1 MSHII
6 KKILKIFLYPVYQLY
21 KFLRPTIVRKFQ
33 NHKKVAD
40 KLYFKNFGRYID
52 WDHPTEL
59 NEKIRWMQFNT
70 DISIWA
76 KLADKYLVREFIKEK
91 GCEDILIPL
100 LGMWKQVDE
109 IDFDKLPDSFVI
121 KTNHGSGH
129 VFAVTDKSKCN
140 WEQICKDLKKFI
152 KTPFGI
158 ETVETHYFQIYP
170 VIIAEKLLLND
181 LAISSTIADYKFY
194 CFNGEPFCC
203 GVFYD
208 RGVDKNVTFYD
219 MNWYRHDEW
228 RNEKY
233 KSVPK
238 DIPQPNT
245 FEQMKSTCKILA
257 SEFPFVRMDYYES
270 EGKLYFGEFTFT
282 PAALTGGSLSKLA
295 MIVMGEKLK
304 LS

>member
-1 MSHII
+1 MRHTI

-33 NHKKVAD
+33 NHKKIAD
-40 KLYFKNFGRYID
+40 KLYFNNFGRHID
-52 WDHPTEL
+52 WNHPTEL
-59 NEKIRWMQFNT
+59 NEKIRWLQFNT

-76 KLADKYLVREFIKEK
+76 KLADKYLVREFVKEK

-100 LGMWKQVDE
+100 LGMWKKVDD

-140 WEQICKDLKKFI
+140 LVQICKDLKKFI
-152 KTPFGI
+152 KTPYGLDA
-158 ETVETHYFQIYP
+158 VETHYFQIYP

-181 LAISSTIADYKFY
+181 LAISSSIADYKFY

-208 RGVDKNVTFYD
+208 RGEEKNVTFYD
-219 MNWYRHDEW
+219 MKWWRHDEW
-228 RNEKY
+228 RNENF

-238 DIPQPNT
+238 DIPQPKT